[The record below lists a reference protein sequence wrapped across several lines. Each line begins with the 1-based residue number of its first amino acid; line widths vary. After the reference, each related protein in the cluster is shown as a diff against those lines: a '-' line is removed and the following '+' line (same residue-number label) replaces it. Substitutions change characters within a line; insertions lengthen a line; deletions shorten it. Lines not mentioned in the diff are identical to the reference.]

1 MRRLFIFSLLYTF
14 LTLSSVCFAQ
24 DEQQPADP
32 DQEIEYEISV
42 TADRLEE
49 PVKEK
54 TDSVT
59 IITREDI
66 EQQQWRYVVDALR
79 EVPGL
84 TVVRSGSPGKTTSL
98 FLRGGNSEQ
107 VLVLIDGVQINDP
120 FFGGVA
126 IEEVT
131 TDNVERIEI
140 VRGPQSPLYGS
151 DAMSGTINIISRKGE
166 VGTQASASF
175 EGGSFE
181 TFREKAGI
189 LGSSGRASYSLAYSR
204 QDSQGQFENDEF
216 RQNNFSGNTNFAFSD
231 TTELSVNARVH
242 DSHTGIPFS
251 FADVVSP
258 LRNQDTQLTVIGTS
272 LRHSEGE
279 FVNLKTHF
287 SFTHFDFL
295 FDDPDDVFFGFS
307 EHTSRTFQAG
317 LQNDFQ
323 VSENDTVTVG
333 YEFEQ
338 QGIDA
343 HDNNG
348 PIPDL
353 NDFDTTIHAIYAQN
367 KWESARWIL
376 TAGLR
381 FDHHNT
387 FGDTVNPRISV
398 AYRPEN
404 DWKIRASFGTAFRAP
419 TAGDLAFPFFGNP
432 DLDPEESKSW
442 ELGVDHYW
450 NETAV
455 FSVSYFRNDY
465 ENLISFDENFVAAN
479 VAEAKS
485 QGLELSGSARHDH
498 WNFTASYT
506 FLDTEDEIENHQLFR
521 RPRHSGSVRVG
532 YETGK
537 WGASFHVL
545 AVGERLEQDFS
556 TFPAE
561 NVLNPGYAKVDL
573 AGNYRVNSWLKLHG
587 RIENLLDKEY
597 SEALTFPALGI
608 GAYGGV
614 EFGF

>member
-287 SFTHFDFL
+287 S
-295 FDDPDDVFFGFS
+295 
-307 EHTSRTFQAG
+307 
-317 LQNDFQ
+317 
-323 VSENDTVTVG
+323 
-333 YEFEQ
+333 
-338 QGIDA
+338 
-343 HDNNG
+343 
-348 PIPDL
+348 
-353 NDFDTTIHAIYAQN
+353 
-367 KWESARWIL
+367 
-376 TAGLR
+376 
-381 FDHHNT
+381 
-387 FGDTVNPRISV
+387 
-398 AYRPEN
+398 
-404 DWKIRASFGTAFRAP
+404 
-419 TAGDLAFPFFGNP
+419 
-432 DLDPEESKSW
+432 
-442 ELGVDHYW
+442 
-450 NETAV
+450 
-455 FSVSYFRNDY
+455 
-465 ENLISFDENFVAAN
+465 
-479 VAEAKS
+479 
-485 QGLELSGSARHDH
+485 
-498 WNFTASYT
+498 
-506 FLDTEDEIENHQLFR
+506 
-521 RPRHSGSVRVG
+521 
-532 YETGK
+532 
-537 WGASFHVL
+537 
-545 AVGERLEQDFS
+545 
-556 TFPAE
+556 
-561 NVLNPGYAKVDL
+561 
-573 AGNYRVNSWLKLHG
+573 
-587 RIENLLDKEY
+587 
-597 SEALTFPALGI
+597 
-608 GAYGGV
+608 
-614 EFGF
+614 